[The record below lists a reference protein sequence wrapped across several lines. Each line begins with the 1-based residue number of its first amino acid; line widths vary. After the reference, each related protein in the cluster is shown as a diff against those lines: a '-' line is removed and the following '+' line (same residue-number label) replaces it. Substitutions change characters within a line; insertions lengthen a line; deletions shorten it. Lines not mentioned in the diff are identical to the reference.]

1 MKRRFEPIAV
11 TGIATVSSIGANF
24 GELVSAV
31 REERRGLSKNHAF
44 HHCTRSPVGA
54 INREKVPT
62 IPETIE
68 VGSDQWL
75 GQLIA
80 SQIINLHQQTGLF
93 DRYRPEEIG
102 VYIGATTAG
111 LTATTK
117 LVETWDG
124 AEFADAPTEFGKRSS
139 EMLLHKTLLDA
150 MKVSF
155 PIKGPAVMIST
166 ACSSGALAIAE
177 AASALATGQVKV
189 CIAGGFDVLTDV
201 TISGFSVLQVV
212 DQEFCRP
219 FHDDRAGMN
228 LAEGGALFV
237 MERKPPTSLDVRCE
251 IAGFGNATDFHHQ
264 TQPQPDGA
272 PMEMAMRRALECA
285 GIGADQIS
293 YINAHGTGTRAN
305 DVAERAAIERL
316 FPHQTKFEST
326 KRLHGHCLGGAGA
339 LEAAICAAHV
349 RGELDSVGTAQP
361 SGKRYALS
369 NSFGFGGS
377 CVSLVIGDGH
387 DRAEVRS

>member
-11 TGIATVSSIGANF
+11 TGIATVSSLGANVH
-24 GELVSAV
+24 ELVSSV
-31 REERRGLSKNHAF
+31 REERRGLSKEHAF
-44 HHCTRSPVGA
+44 KYCTTSPLGEIDRA
-54 INREKVPT
+54 KVPAIPKT
-62 IPETIE
+62 IC
-68 VGSDQWL
+68 VGSDEWL
-75 GQLIA
+75 GHLIA

-93 DRYRPEEIG
+93 DRFRPEEIG
-102 VYIGATTAG
+102 IFIGATTAG

-117 LVETWDG
+117 LVESWDG
-124 AEFADAPTEFGKRSS
+124 AEFSDSPAEFGKRAS
-139 EMLLHKTLLDA
+139 EMLLNNTLLDSIKA
-150 MKVSF
+150 SF
-155 PIKGPAVMIST
+155 PIKGSAVMIST

-177 AASALATGQVKV
+177 AASALASGQVKV
-189 CIAGGFDVLTDV
+189 CIAGGFDVLTEV

-219 FHDDRAGMN
+219 LHDDRAGLN

-237 MERKPPTSLDVRCE
+237 MERKPPSDLDVCCE

-272 PMEMAMRRALECA
+272 PMEMTMRRALDCA
-285 GIGADQIS
+285 GIAAHQIS

-316 FPHQTKFEST
+316 FPSTTKFEST

-339 LEAAICAAHV
+339 LEAVICAAHV
-349 RGELDSVGTAQP
+349 RGELDGVGTSVP
-361 SGKRYALS
+361 SGRRYALS

-377 CVSLVIGDGH
+377 CVSLVIGFGH
-387 DRAEVRS
+387 DRSEERA